1 MFFCIYVFLIFHFV
15 TRTIFIVIIIHTHQ
29 DAFGKTMNSYQWHC
43 DGARAEA
50 GGEKAAECASRTLIF
65 CKDRGYVNLEVAG
78 FSPVEYCKDEVGEI
92 CCYGMDVDLM
102 HRSHIAPG
110 LICGTPQK
118 RLVQR
123 KIVVHMRR
131 ASMHPAEQRVDW
143 ETMISH
149 EQLIREGR
157 WYTV

>member
-78 FSPVEYCKDEVGEI
+78 FFPVEYCKDEVGEI

-110 LICGTPQK
+110 LICGTPHLRHAPETPCATENRGTYETCK
-118 RLVQR
+118 
-123 KIVVHMRR
+123 HASRR
-131 ASMHPAEQRVDW
+131 TTSGLGNHDLP
-143 ETMISH
+143 
-149 EQLIREGR
+149 
-157 WYTV
+157 